1 MRKLR
6 IGLLVLIPACLLAL
20 ALSGCGKTP
29 DPWPEK
35 PGPRVLTSFAPLYC
49 FALNVAGDNANVL
62 CVMAETGPHEFDPTP
77 RDAIA
82 VKRADLFL
90 INGLDL
96 DNEIARRLTRGSR
109 NSKIVVEASAA
120 IPKDQL
126 LEGTCNC
133 GHEHHAKDGEADH
146 EHVDPH
152 VWLGIPEAV
161 KMVEKIRDVLKEKD
175 PAHISGYDKRA
186 AAYIE
191 RLNKLLAE
199 GREQLKGK
207 RERKLLA
214 FHDSLKYFAQAFK
227 LEIADSIE
235 MAPGSEPDAK
245 TLSQLVAKC
254 REAGVR
260 HIAVEPQYDSNTSAK
275 TILREL
281 KSKGIDA
288 EFVTVDPIETASTTE
303 LNAEFYEKKMR
314 ENLAQLAEKL
324 K

>member
-1 MRKLR
+1 MRRLR
-6 IGLLVLIPACLLAL
+6 VAALVMIPACLLAL

-35 PGPRVLTSFAPLYC
+35 PGLRVLTSFAPLYC
-49 FALNVAGDNANVL
+49 FTLNVAGDDANVL

-77 RDAIA
+77 RDAAA

-96 DNEIARRLTRGSR
+96 DNDIARKLTRGSQ
-109 NSKIVVEASAA
+109 NSKIIVEASAG
-120 IPKDQL
+120 IPKSQL

-133 GHEHHAKDGEADH
+133 GHDHHDKDGDADH
-146 EHVDPH
+146 EHIDPH

-175 PAHISGYDKRA
+175 PAHAAGYDKRA

-191 RLNKLLAE
+191 RLNKLLKE
-199 GREQLKGK
+199 GRDILKDK

-214 FHDSLKYFAQAFK
+214 FHDSLKYFARAFG
-227 LEIADSIE
+227 LEIVDSIE
-235 MAPGSEPDAK
+235 AVPGSEPDAK

-260 HIAVEPQYDSNTSAK
+260 RIAVEPQFDSNTSAK

-288 EFVTVDPIETASTTE
+288 EFVTVDPIETASSAE

-314 ENLAQLAEKL
+314 ENLTQLAEKL